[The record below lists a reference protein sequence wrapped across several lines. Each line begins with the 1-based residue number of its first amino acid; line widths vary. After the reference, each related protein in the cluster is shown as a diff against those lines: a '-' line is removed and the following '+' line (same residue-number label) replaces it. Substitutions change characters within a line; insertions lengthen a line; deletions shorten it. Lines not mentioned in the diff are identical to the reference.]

1 MAIRKFN
8 VVPVTGTA
16 TATAYSPY
24 FSGFIESI
32 EYVKAGVNPYADGVD
47 LTVTADVTGE
57 AILALTD
64 MNASTVKRP
73 RTATHTTAGVAA
85 TLDGTRPA
93 LDRIAL
99 SRDRVKISIAQGGNG
114 KTGTFVIT
122 VDDGH

>member
-1 MAIRKFN
+1 MTIRKYT

-16 TATAYSPY
+16 TATAYSPWL
-24 FSGFIESI
+24 SGYIEAI
-32 EYVKAGVNPYADGVD
+32 EYVKAGSGGYSDGVD

-99 SRDRVKISIAQGGNG
+99 SRDRVKIAIAQGGNG
-114 KTGTFVIT
+114 TTGTFVIT
-122 VDDGH
+122 VDDGK